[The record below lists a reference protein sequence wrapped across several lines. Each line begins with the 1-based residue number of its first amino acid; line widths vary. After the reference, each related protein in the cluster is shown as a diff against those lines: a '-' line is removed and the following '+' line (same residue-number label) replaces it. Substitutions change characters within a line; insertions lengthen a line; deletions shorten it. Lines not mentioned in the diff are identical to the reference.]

1 VTIGQW
7 VLLVSLVLA
16 VSFGLWRART
26 DGRFRPPK
34 TPVVGDGPV
43 VPVVEEGPVLPVVE
57 EGPVLPV
64 VGEGPVLPVVEE
76 GAVLPVVEE
85 GGARLETTLRT
96 GGFETLAGARS
107 STTEGG
113 FETLA
118 DARSSTTEGGIE
130 EGGALPVV
138 GEGSV
143 LPVVEEGGARLET
156 TLRTGGFET
165 LAGARS
171 STTEAGIEEGGAL
184 PVEGEGAVLP
194 VVGEGAVL
202 PVVEEGGA
210 RLETT
215 TSSEA
220 HVTLLQF
227 SSAFCAPCRAT
238 RRVLEQVAS
247 ETDGVVHREIDA
259 EENLD
264 MVRQFGVLRTPTTVI
279 LDADGVE
286 RSRATGA
293 PTLAQVRAA
302 LASLSGA

>member
-1 VTIGQW
+1 MTIGQW

-64 VGEGPVLPVVEE
+64 VGEGPVLPVVE
-76 GAVLPVVEE
+76 
-85 GGARLETTLRT
+85 
-96 GGFETLAGARS
+96 
-107 STTEGG
+107 
-113 FETLA
+113 
-118 DARSSTTEGGIE
+118 
-130 EGGALPVV
+130 
-138 GEGSV
+138 
-143 LPVVEEGGARLET
+143 
-156 TLRTGGFET
+156 
-165 LAGARS
+165 
-171 STTEAGIEEGGAL
+171 
-184 PVEGEGAVLP
+184 
-194 VVGEGAVL
+194 EGAVL